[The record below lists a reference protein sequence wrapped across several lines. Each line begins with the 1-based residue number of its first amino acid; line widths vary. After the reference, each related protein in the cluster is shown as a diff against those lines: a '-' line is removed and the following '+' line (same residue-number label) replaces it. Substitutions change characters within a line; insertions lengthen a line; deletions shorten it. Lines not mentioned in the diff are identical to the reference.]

1 MVFLALFQLYGL
13 WKMFSLIW
21 NFGNIF
27 ISAIWS
33 IFYGPNVDHIT
44 GTECISFLFFNT
56 SWGQYYQGAG
66 RYLCIID
73 TWFLLCTAPTCTAPV
88 HNRNVKPILHRGLCE
103 LVLCIIGFA
112 VRLRPSVCRHWTNF
126 LLTQHISG
134 DFLVLIW
141 FLFNSMLWSIHRGA
155 RFSCAALGVKGKI

>member
-1 MVFLALFQLYGL
+1 MIARLVGGCVAGCVVKCGYKKGVET
-13 WKMFSLIW
+13 
-21 NFGNIF
+21 GNYTIF
-27 ISAIWS
+27 IVTYPSYLS
-33 IFYGPNVDHIT
+33 IDR
-44 GTECISFLFFNT
+44 
-56 SWGQYYQGAG
+56 WGQWYQGAG
-66 RYLCIID
+66 GYLCRID